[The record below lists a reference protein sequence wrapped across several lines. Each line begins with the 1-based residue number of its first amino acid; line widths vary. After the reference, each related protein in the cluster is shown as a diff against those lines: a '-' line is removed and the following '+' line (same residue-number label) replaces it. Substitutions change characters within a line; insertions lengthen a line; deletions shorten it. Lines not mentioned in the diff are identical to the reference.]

1 MMKLIKDAIVS
12 MRSIIYFD
20 ALNSVVDQSIK
31 NNRKDVIK
39 YTSKTTM
46 KYINGNNEYRSA

>member
-1 MMKLIKDAIVS
+1 MMKLIRDVIVS
-12 MRSIIYFD
+12 KISIIYFD

-39 YTSKTTM
+39 YGSKTTM
-46 KYINGNNEYRSA
+46 KYNKWKK

>member
-1 MMKLIKDAIVS
+1 MMKLIKDVIIS
-12 MRSIIYFD
+12 KRSILYFD

-39 YTSKTTM
+39 YGSKTTM
-46 KYINGNNEYRSA
+46 KYNKWKK

>member
-1 MMKLIKDAIVS
+1 MMKLIRDVIVS
-12 MRSIIYFD
+12 KTSIIYFD

-39 YTSKTTM
+39 YGSKTTM
-46 KYINGNNEYRSA
+46 KYNKWKK

>member
-1 MMKLIKDAIVS
+1 MMKLIRDVIVS
-12 MRSIIYFD
+12 KTSILYFD

-46 KYINGNNEYRSA
+46 KYNKWKQ